1 MKKRY
6 LALFILALLVLD
18 QAVKILVK
26 THMTLDQHIAV
37 LGEWFYIRFI
47 ENPGAAYGFQFGG
60 SYGKL
65 FLSLFRIA
73 AVVLLVWFLNTLV
86 RRRAPRG
93 TLLGFALV
101 IAGAIGNIL
110 DSAFYGLIFNASGFT
125 EAAVLFPDGGGYA
138 SFLHGKVVDMLYF
151 PIIRSSWPQWIP
163 GIGGRPL
170 EFFSPVFN
178 LADTYISIGAIYLI
192 LFQRKFFMAKK

>member
-6 LALFILALLVLD
+6 LVLFILLLLLID
-18 QAVKILVK
+18 QIVKIVVK

-37 LGEWFYIRFI
+37 FGEWFYIRFI

-73 AVVLLVWFLNTLV
+73 AVGFLVWFLSSLI
-86 RRRAPRG
+86 RRRAPKG
-93 TLLGFALV
+93 VLIGFALI
-101 IAGAIGNIL
+101 IAGATGNIL
-110 DSAFYGLIFNASGFT
+110 DSAYYGLIFDESGFST
-125 EAAVLFPDGGGYA
+125 LATLFPEGGGYA

-151 PIIRSSWPQWIP
+151 PIIRSAWPEWIP
-163 GIGGRPL
+163 GIGGRSF

-178 LADTYISIGAIYLI
+178 LADTYISVGVLYLL
-192 LFQRKFFMAKK
+192 LFQRKFFVSK

>member
-6 LALFILALLVLD
+6 LVLFILLLLLID
-18 QAVKILVK
+18 QAVKIVVK

-37 LGEWFYIRFI
+37 FGEWFYIRFI

-73 AVVLLVWFLNTLV
+73 AVGLLVWFLSSLI
-86 RRRAPRG
+86 RRRAPKG
-93 TLLGFALV
+93 VLLGFALI
-101 IAGAIGNIL
+101 IAGAVGNIL
-110 DSAFYGLIFNASGFT
+110 DSAYYGLIFNESGFST
-125 EAAVLFPDGGGYA
+125 LATLFPEGGGYA

-151 PIIRSSWPQWIP
+151 PIIRSAWPEWVP
-163 GIGGRPL
+163 GIGGRPF

-178 LADTYISIGAIYLI
+178 LADTYISIGVIYLL
-192 LFQRKFFMAKK
+192 LFQRKFFTDK

>member
-1 MKKRY
+1 MKKRT
-6 LALFILALLVLD
+6 LVLIVVALLLID
-18 QAVKILVK
+18 QIVKIFIK

-37 LGEWFYIRFI
+37 FGQWFYIRFI
-47 ENPGAAYGFQFGG
+47 ENPGAAWGFQFGG
-60 SYGKL
+60 AYGKL

-73 AVVLLVWFLNTLV
+73 AVGFLVWFLNVLIRRNAPKGTLV
-86 RRRAPRG
+86 
-93 TLLGFALV
+93 GFALV

-110 DSAFYGLIFNASGFT
+110 DSAFYGLIFNESGFST
-125 EAAVLFPDGGGYA
+125 VATLFPEEGGYA

-151 PIIRSSWPQWIP
+151 PIIRSTWPQWVP
-163 GIGGRPL
+163 GIGGRPF

-192 LFQRKFFMAKK
+192 AFQRKFFIGK

>member
-1 MKKRY
+1 MKKRT
-6 LALFILALLVLD
+6 LVLIVVVLLLID
-18 QAVKILVK
+18 QIVKIFIK

-47 ENPGAAYGFQFGG
+47 ENPGAAWGFQFGG

-73 AVVLLVWFLNTLV
+73 AVGFLVWFMSKLI
-86 RRRAPRG
+86 RRGAPKG
-93 TLLGFALV
+93 VLIGFALV

-110 DSAFYGLIFNASGFT
+110 DSAFYGLIFNESGFST
-125 EAAVLFPDGGGYA
+125 VATLFPEGGGYA

-151 PIIRSSWPQWIP
+151 PIIRSTWPQWIP
-163 GIGGRPL
+163 GIGGRPF

-192 LFQRKFFMAKK
+192 AFQRKFFVGK